1 MATITD
7 FEDLTIWQKAIDL
20 ADDIFNLAET
30 GKLEKDYSTKDQ
42 LKRAVL
48 SISNNIADGFEYNN
62 NAGFVKFLRY
72 AKGSCGECRSMFALF
87 KKRGWIT
94 TDEYIA
100 YRKEFK
106 NLGAQIGSFISY
118 LKTKVK
124 EERAVKRSKLTT
136 RNK

>member
-20 ADDIFNLAET
+20 ADELFSLSEA

-42 LKRAVL
+42 LRRAVL
-48 SISNNIADGFEYNN
+48 SISNNIGEGFEYNN
-62 NAGFVKFLRY
+62 NADFIKFLRY
-72 AKGSCGECRSMFALF
+72 AKGSCGECRSMFALLQRR
-87 KKRGWIT
+87 KWISK
-94 TDEYIA
+94 DQYGF
-100 YRKEFK
+100 YKSEFK
-106 NLGAQIGSFISY
+106 QLGQQIGSFISY

-124 EERAVKRSKLTT
+124 AEKAAKRNKLAT

>member
-7 FEDLTIWQKAIDL
+7 FEDLAIWQKAIDL
-20 ADDIFNLAET
+20 ADDIYNLAET

-48 SISNNIADGFEYNN
+48 SISNNIAEGFEYNN
-62 NAGFVKFLRY
+62 NADFVKFLRY

-87 KKRGWIT
+87 KKRGWISA
-94 TDEYIA
+94 DEYVA
-100 YRKEFK
+100 YRKDFK
-106 NLGAQIGSFISY
+106 QLAAQIGAFITY

-124 EERAVKRSKLTT
+124 QERAAKRTKQTT
-136 RNK
+136 SNK

>member
-7 FEDLTIWQKAIDL
+7 FEDLAIWQKAIDL
-20 ADDIFNLAET
+20 ADDIYYLAET

-48 SISNNIADGFEYNN
+48 SVSNNIAVGFEYNN
-62 NAGFVKFLRY
+62 NADFIKFLRY
-72 AKGSCGECRSMFALF
+72 AKGSCGECRSMFALL
-87 KKRGWIT
+87 KKRGWISS
-94 TDEYIA
+94 DEYIA
-100 YRKEFK
+100 YRKNFK
-106 NLGAQIGSFISY
+106 ELGAQIGSFISY

-124 EERAVKRSKLTT
+124 AEKSAKKNKPTT